1 LRSVASPPPLIA
13 PTPKTAAPGPVEAA
27 DDEPEKLPAN
37 RKGRLAMTEIASRRA
52 GDRWFQ
58 WLLRG
63 REGGDQTIRVLRSG
77 EPVAVN
83 RFVTSL
89 RMIGPRVLAPAMV
102 VVVGLGIW
110 MVVQSDAWGF
120 GQT

>member
-1 LRSVASPPPLIA
+1 MAL
-13 PTPKTAAPGPVEAA
+13 
-27 DDEPEKLPAN
+27 
-37 RKGRLAMTEIASRRA
+37 
-52 GDRWFQ
+52 
-58 WLLRG
+58 
-63 REGGDQTIRVLRSG
+63 
-77 EPVAVN
+77 N

-120 GQT
+120 GQTWVLLALALFAAVFLIGAVFQELGSDRRQTSRQSERPRRSCPTASQVVMG